1 MIVNAGDFWK
11 FQGIHPC
18 FVDQRAVVSRL
29 LNSRG
34 KAWNN
39 RILKKSNRTMNMEWL
54 NYHHLLYFWTVARE
68 GSVAAACERLGLA
81 QPTVSAQI
89 RTLEKS
95 LGVELFD
102 RTRRRME
109 LTEIGKTVYRYAD
122 DIFALGREM
131 LDTMQGRP
139 TGRPTRFHVGIA
151 DVVPKL
157 VAYRLLTPALDGD
170 DDIQMI
176 CTEGKPDQLL
186 AQLSIHELDVVLSDA
201 PIGANVSIRGFN
213 HLLGECTVTVF
224 ATPSLAQK
232 YRRRFPHSTAEAPW
246 LLPTSGT
253 VLRRALDHW
262 FDNQDISPR
271 IVGEFEDSALKKVFG
286 QEGVGLFAGP
296 TVIEKEVCKQYGVR
310 VVGRIDNIRE
320 QFYAISMERKIR
332 HPSVLAL
339 TESARNEIFS

>member
-1 MIVNAGDFWK
+1 
-11 FQGIHPC
+11 
-18 FVDQRAVVSRL
+18 
-29 LNSRG
+29 
-34 KAWNN
+34 
-39 RILKKSNRTMNMEWL
+39 MNLDWI

-68 GSVAAACERLGLA
+68 GSVAAACERLSLA

-102 RTRRRME
+102 RSRRRME
-109 LTEIGKTVYRYAD
+109 LTQVGRTVYRYAD
-122 DIFALGREM
+122 DIFALGREL
-131 LDTMQGRP
+131 LDTVQGQP
-139 TGRPTRFHVGIA
+139 TGRPTRLHIGIA

-157 VAYRLLTPALDGD
+157 VAFRLLTPALETDN
-170 DDIQMI
+170 DIQII

-213 HLLGECTVTVF
+213 HLLGECDVTVF
-224 ATPSLAQK
+224 GTPPLAQK
-232 YRRRFPHSTAEAPW
+232 YRRPFPQSTADAPW

-262 FDNQDISPR
+262 FDRQGMVPR
-271 IVGEFEDSALKKVFG
+271 VAGEFEDSALKKVFG
-286 QEGVGLFAGP
+286 QNGMGLFAGP
-296 TVIEKEVCKQYGVR
+296 SVIEKEVCKQYGVR
-310 VVGRIDNIRE
+310 VVGRINEIRE

-332 HPSVLAL
+332 HPSVLTLA
-339 TESARNEIFS
+339 ESARNEVFKKR